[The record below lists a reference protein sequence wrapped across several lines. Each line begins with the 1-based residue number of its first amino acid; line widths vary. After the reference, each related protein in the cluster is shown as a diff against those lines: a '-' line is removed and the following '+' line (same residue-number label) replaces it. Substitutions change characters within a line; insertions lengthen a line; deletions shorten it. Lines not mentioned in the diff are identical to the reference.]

1 MEEEIKQNETVEVP
15 QTAFSRIR
23 NMVESPDFQ
32 VPQIKSL
39 NDVMLETP
47 MPINKELAHKMVDMA
62 QIREDAGEQS
72 AVAIEN
78 FLTNAGGFGDRMQ
91 LGIGQYINN
100 MTGNTIGEDWQNA
113 IYKSMSMRLEDMGYA
128 EDSVGGIRSDL
139 AKFTSG
145 AMSMGEYMILGLIP
159 YVGLAAMGADVLGE
173 SAYNDMKAYAD
184 EHDGSLEGYVAEG
197 KDVALNTLNAIA
209 QVAIE
214 RYIGVANP
222 KFFSNVFSGSLKTA
236 VRKGLVEGASGFAQE
251 SSQSALTEVNEWLKG
266 HQDWQD
272 VVAKSH
278 QYIEDGVIGAILQG
292 SVGGAIHFNGRL
304 KAQQGIAETIA
315 KANGR
320 EVPNKKDNKL
330 ASDYLDNYEQ
340 GITSAVTTEVVDMVD
355 GQTASDRTQDQISK
369 TISRVGR
376 ALNEQGIATATE
388 DNGVIT
394 INTPNTEKGTID
406 TEIYVPEEQAQG
418 SQFFTPDSEFKVES
432 GKKSASRVQKTLQ
445 KQFGNKVKVD
455 KLQKMSI
462 KDTVA
467 KATEKIEQNKQSVVD
482 LLNDK
487 NANKLDR
494 ATAYHA
500 LAQQITDENDIDI
513 LRSLSDPEVAKFG
526 RELGQAVAMLDIQD
540 DTGFNVIDVA
550 REMRNAKGE
559 ITEQQLNEEI
569 EKIGLDKVKLS
580 DNNIKELKQL
590 TECEL

>member
-1 MEEEIKQNETVEVP
+1 MEDEIKQNESVEMP
-15 QTAFSRIR
+15 KTAFDRVR

-47 MPINKELAHKMVDMA
+47 MPMDKDLAHKMVDMA
-62 QIREDAGEQS
+62 QIRESAGEQS

-78 FLTNAGGFGDRMQ
+78 FLTNVGGFGDRMK
-91 LGIGQYINN
+91 LGIGQYINS
-100 MTGNTIGEDWQNA
+100 MTGNTIGKDWQDA
-113 IYKSMSMRLEDMGYA
+113 AYKSMNMRLEDMAYA
-128 EDSVGGIRSDL
+128 EDAVGGMRSKL
-139 AKFTSG
+139 AKLVSG
-145 AMSMGEYMILGLIP
+145 ATSMAEYAILGLVP
-159 YVGLAAMGADVLGE
+159 YVGLGVMGADVLGE

-209 QVAIE
+209 QTAIE
-214 RYIGVANP
+214 RYLGVANP
-222 KFFSNVFSGSLKTA
+222 RFFSNVFSGSLKSA

-266 HQDWQD
+266 HQEWQD

-292 SVGGAIHFNGRL
+292 GIGGAIHFNGRL

-315 KANGR
+315 KSNGR
-320 EVPNKKDNKL
+320 DVPNKKDQEL
-330 ASDYLDNYEQ
+330 ASKYVDNHEQ
-340 GITSAVTTEVVDMVD
+340 GVASAITNEVVDMVD
-355 GQTASDRTQDQISK
+355 GQTASDKTPDQMNK
-369 TISRVGR
+369 TITTIGR
-376 ALNEQGIATATE
+376 ALNERGIATATE

-394 INTPNTEKGTID
+394 VNTPNSEKGTID
-406 TEIYVPEEQAQG
+406 TEIYVPEEQAQN

-432 GKKSASRVQKTLQ
+432 GKKSASKLQ
-445 KQFGNKVKVD
+445 ASLKAQFGDKVKVD
-455 KLQKMSI
+455 KLQKMSV

-467 KATEKIEQNKQSVVD
+467 KATERIEQNKQSVVD

-550 REMRNAKGE
+550 LEMRNAKGE
-559 ITEQQLNEEI
+559 MTEQQLNDEI
-569 EKIGLDKVKLS
+569 GKIGLDKVKLS
-580 DNNIKELKQL
+580 DQNIKELKQS